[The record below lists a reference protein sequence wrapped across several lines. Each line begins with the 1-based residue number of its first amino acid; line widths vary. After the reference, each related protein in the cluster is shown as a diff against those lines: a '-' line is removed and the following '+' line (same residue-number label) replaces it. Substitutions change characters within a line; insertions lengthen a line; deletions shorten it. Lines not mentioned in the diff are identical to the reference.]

1 MHEESWGSWKLNFL
15 PGFTKLIYVGS
26 GKLGRSERRPSRLL
40 HSSSWCGDEEGAMA
54 AHGWGWGWGASSI
67 GTRQE
72 QQNVGK
78 PENSDFFSLVTHIV
92 QVLCILSGQDN
103 ANERLKKIINQ
114 ENRTK
119 VCELGQVG
127 VTIMLGTSLVIF
139 DYNINMPFF
148 STCYFYYIVVWF

>member
-1 MHEESWGSWKLNFL
+1 
-15 PGFTKLIYVGS
+15 
-26 GKLGRSERRPSRLL
+26 
-40 HSSSWCGDEEGAMA
+40 MA

-67 GTRQE
+67 GARQE
-72 QQNVGK
+72 QQNIGK